1 MNKVIRVLLVITAF
15 VTNPVLAAN
24 RKLAWDPNS
33 EPTLAGYKVY
43 FGTESRGCH
52 GDPIAEDFIYAG
64 GAADQGGSPI
74 VVFLDELA
82 DPTNP
87 SYVLVNVPDN
97 VDSFSVTAF
106 STTGAESR
114 YSDELQLGVQGPF
127 VCAASADT
135 AMSIAVDYNEFV
147 DKATASN
154 PQNYNLRNSQNSPL
168 PILSVS
174 YDTATKKNVTL
185 QRAVDLT
192 PGETYTLSIS
202 NVVDSSSNGAVI
214 APNSQF
220 TFRYTNEPSIRFVG
234 PLYHAPPQIKLE
246 FSEAVSSSAAVAGN
260 YLFDNGQVVNL
271 AEKAADRNFS
281 DNQREVNLA
290 TTSLTEGTTY
300 TVTVNNV
307 EDMFGNSIAP
317 SSTASFTV
325 PIDHTAPIP
334 LSSHVTSPSLKNTEI
349 KVVFNVE
356 IDPASAITRSNYIV
370 SGGIIVNNATLL
382 GDNKTVRLSTSAHV
396 KGLYSIAISGIT
408 DSSAAKNRMVP
419 VVLGYR
425 VVDAITDSDGD
436 GREDVRD
443 NCTTVPN
450 PDQRDT
456 DGDKFGNLC
465 DADFNNDGVVNILD
479 LGIMRSVFLTA
490 NPNADLNGDGV
501 VNIFDLARLRSL
513 FLKPP
518 GPSGTAPP

>member
-1 MNKVIRVLLVITAF
+1 MNKVIRVLLVSTAF

-106 STTGAESR
+106 NTAGAESR
-114 YSDELQLGVQGPF
+114 YSDEVQLSAQGPF
-127 VCAASADT
+127 LCAASADT
-135 AMSIAVDYNEFV
+135 ATSIVVDYNEFV
-147 DKATASN
+147 DQVTASN
-154 PQNYNLRNSQNSPL
+154 PVNYDLRNSQNAPVA
-168 PILSVS
+168 IVVAS
-174 YDTATKKNVTL
+174 YDTTTFKNVTL
-185 QRAVDLT
+185 QPAVALT
-192 PGETYTLSIS
+192 SGETYTLRIN
-202 NVVDSSSNGAVI
+202 NVKDFFDGAVI

-234 PLYHAPPQIKLE
+234 PLNHAPPQIKLE

-260 YLFDNGQVVNL
+260 YLIDNGLVVNL

-281 DNQREVNLA
+281 DNQREVNLT

-349 KVVFNVE
+349 KVVFNEE

-382 GDNKTVRLSTSAHV
+382 DDNKTVRLSTSAHV

-456 DGDKFGNLC
+456 DGDKFGNAC
-465 DADFNNDGVVNILD
+465 DADFNNDGVVNGID
-479 LGIMRSVFLTA
+479 LGIMRSVFFSA

-501 VNIFDLARLRSL
+501 VNGIDLGRLRSR
-513 FLKPP
+513 FFKPP
-518 GPSGTAPP
+518 GPSGTAP